1 MVSELGVATQ
11 PPRQA
16 AYAAPS
22 VPAHSPSR
30 RSVESPQARAPVLAP
45 FPELDCLRRRLPV
58 GVIAAAERRAREI
71 DVGAERVLIASGA
84 ISEQDYVTSLAASL
98 AVPIAPLRD
107 VARADCPVGDDRLVA
122 AAATGMLPVFI
133 GGELALVVAPR
144 NDAARMLSAL
154 ARIGQLPE
162 RLMLTS
168 TASLQHFIE
177 RHAADAIGRNAADAL
192 RNARPDLSA
201 APYRGQG
208 WLPSLAVLA
217 LGAAAAWAAP
227 AVTAAVIGVLLAVL
241 FLAWTGLRLLG
252 LFTRDVPPA
261 AVPRQPSAELPTYTV
276 IVALYREVAVVKRL
290 VAALD
295 ALDYPREKL
304 QTIFVVEPDDFATR
318 SALDDMRLGP
328 PYEIVVAPRI
338 GPRTKPKALN
348 VALARARGTFTAIFD
363 AEDRPEP
370 DQLRRAV
377 AEFQRQGQQ
386 LACVQARLCIDN
398 TADGWLTRLFTAE
411 YCGQFDVFLPGL
423 AARAL
428 PLPLGGS
435 SNHFRTAVLREVG
448 GWDPYNVTEDAD
460 LGMRL
465 ARCGYRTDMIA
476 STTLEEAPARVR
488 PWLHQRTRWFKG
500 WLQTWLVHMR
510 TPRRLLRELKAPGF
524 LTFQLIVGGTV
535 FAALVHPL
543 FIASL
548 VYGAAVKGIWPAPR
562 APIEAVMLTLY
573 GSAFVAGYVASIAL
587 GIGGLARRKLMREAW
602 VLVLVP
608 VLWLL
613 LSVAA
618 WRALAQLIC
627 DPYRWEKTEHGLAK
641 TSRSAAAD
649 EPAGSAPRTAE
660 VLI

>member
-1 MVSELGVATQ
+1 MT
-11 PPRQA
+11 PRGC
-16 AYAAPS
+16 
-22 VPAHSPSR
+22 SR
-30 RSVESPQARAPVLAP
+30 RWRASAVARSADA
-45 FPELDCLRRRLPV
+45 D
-58 GVIAAAERRAREI
+58 IDRRAC
-71 DVGAERVLIASGA
+71 S
-84 ISEQDYVTSLAASL
+84 TSSS
-98 AVPIAPLRD
+98 
-107 VARADCPVGDDRLVA
+107 
-122 AAATGMLPVFI
+122 AT
-133 GGELALVVAPR
+133 PR
-144 NDAARMLSAL
+144 
-154 ARIGQLPE
+154 
-162 RLMLTS
+162 
-168 TASLQHFIE
+168 
-177 RHAADAIGRNAADAL
+177 DAIGRNAADAL
-192 RNARPDLSA
+192 RNTRPDLSA

-227 AVTAAVIGVLLAVL
+227 AVTAAVTGVLLAVL

-261 AVPRQPSAELPTYTV
+261 AAPRQPSAELPTYTV

-500 WLQTWLVHMR
+500 WLR
-510 TPRRLLRELKAPGF
+510 P
-524 LTFQLIVGGTV
+524 
-535 FAALVHPL
+535 
-543 FIASL
+543 
-548 VYGAAVKGIWPAPR
+548 VK
-562 APIEAVMLTLY
+562 
-573 GSAFVAGYVASIAL
+573 
-587 GIGGLARRKLMREAW
+587 
-602 VLVLVP
+602 
-608 VLWLL
+608 
-613 LSVAA
+613 
-618 WRALAQLIC
+618 
-627 DPYRWEKTEHGLAK
+627 AK
-641 TSRSAAAD
+641 TLCCHFNSLNDLIEQIDPASQRRRNINSPQFCCAARFYPSSSGK
-649 EPAGSAPRTAE
+649 EGHHGKLFECTHPYSETQTLE
-660 VLI
+660 